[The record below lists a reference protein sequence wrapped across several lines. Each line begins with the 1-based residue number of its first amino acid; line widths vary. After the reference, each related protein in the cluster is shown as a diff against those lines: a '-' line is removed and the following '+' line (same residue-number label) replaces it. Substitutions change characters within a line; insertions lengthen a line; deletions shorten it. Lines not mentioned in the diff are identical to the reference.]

1 MYQPL
6 SDSSAMPR
14 TSYTAG
20 AGDPLGTPALVGT
33 TKADVV
39 VIGGGFVGCSAALN
53 LAEGGRSVILLEN
66 NEIGWGAAGRNAGH
80 VAPHASKLEPESV
93 LKVYGPHYG
102 PRLNEVGA
110 NAPQLVT
117 DLADRLGIDIS
128 VVRGGILTGGHSM
141 AAMDRLAARARY
153 WQARGAAVELLD
165 RKATIDVIGGD
176 FYAGSII
183 DRRGIAINPLAFV
196 RGIARAAVARGAEI
210 HEQSKVV
217 ALTPQNDKWRVNT
230 SAGEVSCDR
239 VLLCTNAY
247 TDDLWSGLR
256 RTIVPVRGYQIW
268 SKPISQNIRPQILRG
283 ISAMLDTR
291 RLPTG
296 VRLHPDGRLQF
307 SGGPGIGRE
316 QAPDFE
322 AKLDRVR
329 TLLPQLGT
337 VEIDGW
343 WSGWIAKG
351 VADGWRMHRLANG
364 LYAAIGCNGRGVAM
378 GVVMG
383 RELAR
388 CAMGVP
394 EADLIMPLTE
404 MHRQFGYAFHEPA
417 ARAMLSLYGWQ
428 DRREVKKT
436 RENLESGAV
445 PAVL

>member
-6 SDSSAMPR
+6 SDSPALPS
-14 TSYTAG
+14 TSYTA
-20 AGDPLGTPALVGT
+20 AGGEPLRLPALT
-33 TKADVV
+33 KDEKADVV
-39 VIGGGFVGCSAALN
+39 VIGGGFVGCAAALS
-53 LAEGGRSVILLEN
+53 LAEAGRSVLLLEN

-80 VAPHASKLEPESV
+80 VAPHASKLEPDAV

-110 NAPQLVT
+110 NAPELVT

-128 VVRGGILTGGHSM
+128 VVRGGILTGGHSL
-141 AAMDRLAARARY
+141 AAMDRLAQRARY
-153 WQARGAAVELLD
+153 WQAQGAPVELLD
-165 RKATIDVIGGD
+165 RKETVDVVGAD

-196 RGIARAAVARGAEI
+196 RGIARAAIAKGAVLFE
-210 HEQSKVV
+210 HSKVV
-217 ALTPQNDKWRVNT
+217 ALTREADKWQVRTPAASVI
-230 SAGEVSCDR
+230 CDR

-247 TDDLWSGLR
+247 TDDLWPGLR
-256 RTIVPVRGYQIW
+256 QTVVPVRGYQIW
-268 SKPISQNIRPQILRG
+268 SKPISPNIRPQILRG

-296 VRLHPDGRLQF
+296 LRLHPDGRLQF

-316 QAPDFE
+316 HAPDFE
-322 AKLDRVR
+322 ARLDRVR
-329 TLLPQLGT
+329 ALLPQLGP

-351 VADGWRMHRLANG
+351 VADGWRMHRLADG
-364 LYAAIGCNGRGVAM
+364 IYTAIGCNGRGVAM

-388 CAMGVP
+388 CAMDVP
-394 EADLIMPLTE
+394 EADLIMPLTH
-404 MHRQFGYAFHEPA
+404 MHRQFGHALHEPV
-417 ARAMLSLYGWQ
+417 ARALLQINGWQ
-428 DRREVKKT
+428 DRREVHET
-436 RENLESGAV
+436 RRKLDNSA
-445 PAVL
+445 ASAA